1 MQQQALGHVVEG
13 VRRMEEIFSIH
24 ALLSSSPGLIMQPTQ
39 PHPLTSTPMMA
50 LDFGFESA
58 TYTKDMLARRCPV
71 ERVQALL
78 RLQNRA
84 RYQRDRSTLGRL
96 E

>member
-1 MQQQALGHVVEG
+1 
-13 VRRMEEIFSIH
+13 MEEIFSIH

-58 TYTKDMLARRCPV
+58 TYTKDMLARRCHGSL
-71 ERVQALL
+71 VQAPL
-78 RLQNRA
+78 RLQVLDDSR
-84 RYQRDRSTLGRL
+84 
-96 E
+96 

>member
-1 MQQQALGHVVEG
+1 
-13 VRRMEEIFSIH
+13 MEEIFSIH

-58 TYTKDMLARRCPV
+58 TYTKDMLARCCH
-71 ERVQALL
+71 EARVQALL
-78 RLQNRA
+78 RLQD
-84 RYQRDRSTLGRL
+84 QICCTRD
-96 E
+96 